1 MPIKSGSF
9 IVSPEQLSC
18 VYTDLPTKVESE
30 YAYIDKKI
38 NESDINYIPKFMDQ
52 FNDVMIHAKSKE
64 CCLLMLLD
72 QSIVGS

>member
-18 VYTDLPTKVESE
+18 VFKYCFDNRVRNINVYTDLPTKVESE

-38 NESDINYIPKFMDQ
+38 N
-52 FNDVMIHAKSKE
+52 
-64 CCLLMLLD
+64 
-72 QSIVGS
+72 